1 MLVHNTNL
9 VPLRQLAIF
18 DAEYP
23 SEAAVAP
30 TATHLANWWPDNKL
44 QTVTCACVHT
54 GTAQVL
60 LPVRLVPFVTTM
72 RAQHCAVAR
81 YVHIYICIYVYI
93 YMYIY
98 ICIPGASFAR
108 SPHLVIVI
116 RTARSNITIRS
127 QTNSLAMPGRLP
139 FTGRTVVSP
148 VWPDLDRTWG
158 AVTVGTH
165 QTSRG
170 WGLPLSL
177 SISFLLSP
185 SFKRGSSISHRS
197 NLPDFSE
204 NFSLFYR
211 ITEME
216 GRYLKY
222 LSL

>member
-93 YMYIY
+93 YIVR
-98 ICIPGASFAR
+98 IRLDEEAR
-108 SPHLVIVI
+108 E
-116 RTARSNITIRS
+116 RWKMTIK
-127 QTNSLAMPGRLP
+127 GRVEE
-139 FTGRTVVSP
+139 TKGKSE
-148 VWPDLDRTWG
+148 
-158 AVTVGTH
+158 
-165 QTSRG
+165 RG
-170 WGLPLSL
+170 LGM
-177 SISFLLSP
+177 
-185 SFKRGSSISHRS
+185 RGKKG
-197 NLPDFSE
+197 D
-204 NFSLFYR
+204 
-211 ITEME
+211 
-216 GRYLKY
+216 GK
-222 LSL
+222 